1 MKNYL
6 INSVSSMVGINS
18 HNVELDDSYSIDDF
32 LVDSHPFFTG
42 DDGCFACE
50 VSTILPDGT
59 AIFDRWRVFIRGTL
73 YSYRLWQPTSCSL
86 TQYYQYVLRYGIK
99 L

>member
-6 INSVSSMVGINS
+6 INSVSAMVGINS
-18 HNVELDDSYSIDDF
+18 NTVELDDSCSIDDF
-32 LVDSHPFFTG
+32 LVDYHHLFAG

-50 VSTILPDGT
+50 VSTIFPDGT
-59 AIFDRWRVFIRGTL
+59 AKFDRWRVFIQGTL
-73 YSYRLWQPTSCSL
+73 YSCDIWKPTSCSL
-86 TQYYQYVLRYGIK
+86 AQYYQYVLRCGLK